1 MNPHLARL
9 ATLTLCGLWLTGC
22 ALPPHDQSE
31 PESPSPA
38 ADVAPDAYPLGAI
51 PEPQD
56 QVALQT
62 GRYTY
67 VPVKPR
73 LDQLNPLL
81 TIIDVHIPKAIITV
95 HDSAEYLLQFS
106 GYRLSHTTP
115 VNTQVSALE
124 QQWIPEAHRH
134 FSNVILRDALI
145 TLAGQGYRLLVDPIK
160 RVVAYERDPD
170 YTAKTVTETKP
181 EAP

>member
-1 MNPHLARL
+1 MFQTNCISI
-9 ATLTLCGLWLTGC
+9 LTVSVVLTGC
-22 ALPPHDQSE
+22 APLTDSTKPE
-31 PESPSPA
+31 PSASTDNVVE
-38 ADVAPDAYPLGAI
+38 ADVFSFNPILTST
-51 PEPQD
+51 EL
-56 QVALQT
+56 VSLQT

-81 TIIDVHIPKAIITV
+81 TIIDVHIPKDIITV
-95 HDSAEYLLQFS
+95 HDSAQYLLQFS
-106 GYRLSHTTP
+106 GYQLSHTMP
-115 VNTQVSALE
+115 VNAQVSSLE

-145 TLAGQGYRLLVDPIK
+145 TLAGRGYRLLVDPIK

-170 YTAKTVTETKP
+170 YTANTATVPGQVKP
-181 EAP
+181 